1 MFLLYADESG
11 TPGGADQEH
20 FVLAGFS
27 VFERSA
33 HWLSLEL
40 DKIAAIFNPQDP
52 HAVELHGAPM
62 LAGRGFW
69 RKFDK
74 ELRLK
79 AIKQALSLIDGRK
92 FRIFAS
98 VVRKG
103 AISPNDPVHYTFQQI
118 VTRFDHFL
126 ARQHVHFNNTQRG
139 LILFDKSSKEAPIQ
153 ALAKAFKLDG
163 HDWGR
168 LRNMAEVPAFID
180 SEATRLIQLADLI
193 AYALFRYYEKK
204 DGQFFDLIERKF
216 DYFGGVQHGLH
227 TVV

>member
-40 DKIAAIFNPQDP
+40 DKIAATFNPQEP
-52 HAVELHGAPM
+52 HSVEL
-62 LAGRGFW
+62 
-69 RKFDK
+69 
-74 ELRLK
+74 
-79 AIKQALSLIDGRK
+79 
-92 FRIFAS
+92 
-98 VVRKG
+98 
-103 AISPNDPVHYTFQQI
+103 QI

>member
-1 MFLLYADESG
+1 M
-11 TPGGADQEH
+11 
-20 FVLAGFS
+20 
-27 VFERSA
+27 R
-33 HWLSLEL
+33 LE
-40 DKIAAIFNPQDP
+40 
-52 HAVELHGAPM
+52 
-62 LAGRGFW
+62 
-69 RKFDK
+69 
-74 ELRLK
+74 

>member
-11 TPGGADQEH
+11 TPGGSDQKH

-27 VFERSA
+27 VFESSA

-40 DKIAAIFNPQDP
+40 DKIAATFNPQDP
-52 HAVELHGAPM
+52 HSVELHGAPM

-74 ELRLK
+74 ELRLE
-79 AIKQALSLIDGRK
+79 AIKKALNLIDGRK

-98 VVRKG
+98 VVRKS

-163 HDWGR
+163 HEWGR

-180 SEATRLIQLADLI
+180 SEAARLIQLADLI
-193 AYALFRYYEKK
+193 AYALFRHYEKE
-204 DGQFFDLIERKF
+204 DSQFFDLIERKF